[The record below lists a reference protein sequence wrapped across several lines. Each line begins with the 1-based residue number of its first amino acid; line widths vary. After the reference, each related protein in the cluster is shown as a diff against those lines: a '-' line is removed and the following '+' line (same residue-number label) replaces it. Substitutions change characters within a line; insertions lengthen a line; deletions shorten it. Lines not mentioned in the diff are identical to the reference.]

1 MEISLKN
8 ENKKI
13 ILDLVHSRRIP
24 HTVIIEGDSKE
35 ERDNAAL
42 LLAAAAVCTSDDKP
56 CLSCNQCKK
65 ALEGQHPD
73 MIVPQPSK
81 KLKSGIISL
90 QELRDNYL
98 SQASIKPNE
107 ANTKIYLFTDAD
119 RLLREDSQNTLLK
132 IIEEPPQDILFIFT
146 AEKAKALLTTVRS
159 RAHII
164 TLNRAYV
171 PDEDTEAAAQAI
183 TDGVVALYEYDLL
196 VTLSRFTKKDEL
208 ETALTAFCEKLRLA
222 LAFQS
227 DVMTDDPCAK
237 LLSRKLSRARIITM
251 IETTLATVAKLKTNV
266 NLQLLTTW
274 LCTQYRRITWQ
285 K

>member
-132 IIEEPPQDILFIFT
+132 ITCSSSPRKRRRRCSRPFAHARISSRST
-146 AEKAKALLTTVRS
+146 APMFPTKTPRRRLRRS
-159 RAHII
+159 
-164 TLNRAYV
+164 
-171 PDEDTEAAAQAI
+171 P
-183 TDGVVALYEYDLL
+183 
-196 VTLSRFTKKDEL
+196 
-208 ETALTAFCEKLRLA
+208 TALSLYTN
-222 LAFQS
+222 
-227 DVMTDDPCAK
+227 
-237 LLSRKLSRARIITM
+237 M
-251 IETTLATVAKLKTNV
+251 IC
-266 NLQLLTTW
+266 W
-274 LCTQYRRITWQ
+274 
-285 K
+285 